1 MNADAAKQLQ
11 EALRRS
17 RRSEQTLQGIFGA
30 SPVALAV
37 FVVEA
42 GGDVEDENG
51 RPRGELVFVD
61 VNEAWGR
68 TTGHRREDTIG
79 RHGAALNLWMDP
91 EVRRGFIT
99 QMREQGRVK
108 RLEARMRRADGSEYF
123 ALVSGQDVLVNDER
137 FHIVAIDDITAQ
149 KESADQLRTLN
160 RQLNALLDAAV
171 EVAIIATDP
180 SGRIT
185 VFNNGAER
193 MLGYVAAEMQG
204 EPVLRIHLP
213 DDLRAHGHGIALQPG
228 EALTAERLYAAQAA
242 EAADGG
248 SGIRNWILQRKD
260 GSPVQVS
267 TAMSAVRDEQG
278 HSLGYLG
285 ISRDISEQLAA
296 QAEMIELNASLDRR
310 VRERTLALQ
319 ESKEQLEQTLEH
331 LKQVQGKLVQ
341 SEKLASLASLVAA
354 VAHELNTPIGN
365 SVTVASTLRDS
376 TATLEREMNEGHLR
390 KQQFAQYL
398 QEMQAGTELLERALH
413 TAADLVS
420 NFKRVAVDQGS
431 ENRRLFD
438 ARTVL
443 QDTLAILKPM
453 LKKLPYEMAV
463 DLPEG
468 VRMDSF
474 PGALEQVIGNL
485 VNNAVQHG
493 FAGRGRGLMRL
504 SAQAAG
510 DRLSIEFSD
519 DGVGMSAETLARI
532 YDPFFTTMLGQG
544 GSGLG
549 MHITY
554 NLVTGP
560 LGGEIEVLSRPGE
573 GCRVSISLPLVAPGQ
588 PAATHTMPG

>member
-1 MNADAAKQLQ
+1 MQGDDAAKQFQ
-11 EALRRS
+11 DALRRS
-17 RRSEQTLQGIFGA
+17 QRSEETLQGIFGA

-37 FVVEA
+37 FVVEP
-42 GGDVEDENG
+42 GGGVNESG
-51 RPRGELVFVD
+51 RPLGELVFVD
-61 VNEAWGR
+61 VNEAWGS

-79 RHGAALNLWMDP
+79 RYGAQLNLWMDP

-99 QMREQGRVK
+99 QMREQGCVK

-149 KESADQLRTLN
+149 KESADQLRSLN

-180 SGRIT
+180 AGRIT
-185 VFNNGAER
+185 VFNHGAER
-193 MLGYVAAEMQG
+193 MLGYSATEMQG
-204 EPVLRIHLP
+204 EAVLRVHLP
-213 DDLRAHGHGIALQPG
+213 DDLLAHAQGIALQPG
-228 EALTAERLYAAQAA
+228 EPLTAERLYAAQT
-242 EAADGG
+242 ADGD

-267 TAMSAVRDEQG
+267 TALSAVRDEQG
-278 HSLGYLG
+278 RGLGYLG

-319 ESKEQLEQTLEH
+319 ASKEQLEQTLEH
-331 LKQVQGKLVQ
+331 LKQVQSKLVQ

-365 SVTVASTLRDS
+365 SVTVASTLRDNT
-376 TATLEREMNEGHLR
+376 TALEREMSSGQLR
-390 KQQFAQYL
+390 KQQLAQYL
-398 QEMQAGTELLERALH
+398 QEMQAGTALLERALH

-431 ENRRLFD
+431 ENRRVFD

-443 QDTLAILKPM
+443 QDTLAILRPT

-468 VRMDSF
+468 IRMDSF

-493 FAGRGRGLMRL
+493 FSGRGRGLMRL
-504 SAQAAG
+504 SARLAG
-510 DRLSIEFSD
+510 EQLRIEFSD

-532 YDPFFTTMLGQG
+532 YDPFFTTMLGRG
-544 GSGLG
+544 GTGLG

-560 LGGEIEVLSRPGE
+560 LGGEIEVLSRPEE
-573 GCRVSISLPLVAPGQ
+573 GCSVSITLPLVAPGQ
-588 PAATHTMPG
+588 PAASTIPG